1 MVYGLKNNPYVMIAI
16 AKCSL
21 LIMNIS
27 FVNCGWEK
35 KLTLVI
41 HCYLFRVS
49 QQFFSIINDLFL
61 YKCNSYLCM

>member
-1 MVYGLKNNPYVMIAI
+1 MVYGLKNNPCVMIAI

-27 FVNCGWEK
+27 FVNCGLEK

-41 HCYLFRVS
+41 HCYLFCVS
-49 QQFFSIINDLFL
+49 PQIFSIINDLFL